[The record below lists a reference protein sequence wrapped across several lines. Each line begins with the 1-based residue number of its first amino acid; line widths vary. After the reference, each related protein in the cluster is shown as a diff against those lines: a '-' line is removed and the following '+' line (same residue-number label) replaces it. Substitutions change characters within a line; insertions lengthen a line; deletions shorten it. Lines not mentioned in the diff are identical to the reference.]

1 VLAGVLAMLVAAN
14 APTLWLRVEVAPESP
29 CRADAL
35 ATAIRVQR
43 PDASLAVGPAPH
55 PGDLEADF
63 TEAGGSLTLRVRGG
77 SGEPLTRSLP
87 PAGDSCQ
94 EAIQTAA
101 LMIDRYLGELYAGEE
116 ESSSPGRGTTL
127 VVALGPS
134 LAQAPFAW
142 APGLMLQTSLG
153 VNVFWFSLGG
163 EANLAQTKP
172 IGSQAPDAE
181 YRIVPAAAWLGA
193 GVAPQLGPGRV
204 FVQATFGLSLL
215 WAKTTGSG
223 LFQTQQGFSADP
235 YVGLC
240 GGYALDLPLHLSLTL
255 RYEER
260 WVPAPSPFQI
270 EPAPGTTSSSV
281 SVRQFSGDLALLL
294 GYAFF

>member
-1 VLAGVLAMLVAAN
+1 VLAGVLAMLVGAN
-14 APTLWLRVEVAPESP
+14 APTLWLRVEVSPESP
-29 CRADAL
+29 CRADSL
-35 ATAIRVQR
+35 ATAIRIQR
-43 PDASLAVGPAPH
+43 PDVALAAGPAPRT
-55 PGDLEADF
+55 GDLEADF
-63 TEAGGSLTLRVRGG
+63 TEVGGSLSLRVRGG
-77 SGEPLTRSLP
+77 SSEPLTRTLP

-116 ESSSPGRGTTL
+116 EGGLSSSGRGTTF
-127 VVALGPS
+127 VVGLGPS
-134 LAQAPFAW
+134 LAQAPFGW
-142 APGLMLQTSLG
+142 APGLMLQVSLG
-153 VNVFWFSLGG
+153 VDILWLSLGG

-172 IGSQAPDAE
+172 IGAQAPDAD
-181 YRIVPAAAWLGA
+181 YRILPAASWLGA
-193 GVAPQLGPGRV
+193 GVAPHLGPGRV
-204 FVQATFGLSLL
+204 IVQATFGLSLL

-260 WVPAPSPFQI
+260 WVPAPSPFKVEGI
-270 EPAPGTTSSSV
+270 PTSV
-281 SVRQFSGDLALLL
+281 SPRSFSGDLALLL